1 MHSTEAGPAP
11 TLSMRAPAKVNLV
24 LKVLDRRPDGY
35 HNIWSLM
42 QTVAVEDELVFRL
55 RPRASALTLQCDD
68 STLPTDGRNLVAQA
82 ATLALER
89 AGRTVGL
96 EVRITKRIPVSA
108 GLGGGSSNAAA
119 TIVAINQLLNLGWS
133 ADEMARLSQ
142 PLGSDVPFFFFAPTA
157 LVRGRG
163 EEVTARRIEGRRWVV
178 LVNPGFPIETR
189 WAYDQLAAKR
199 GKSAL
204 LPQSLQHLTGSGTLV
219 WDDIIPLMD
228 NDFETALTP
237 IHGVLREIKQGLL
250 AEGAE
255 AALLSGSGA
264 TVVGLFRDEA
274 SAIRAQNTV
283 GAARGFR
290 SFTALTSTHS

>member
-1 MHSTEAGPAP
+1 MHSTEAEPVR

-55 RPRASALTLQCDD
+55 RPRASGLTLQCDD

-119 TIVAINQLLNLGWS
+119 TIAAINQLLILGWS
-133 ADEMARLSQ
+133 ADEMARMSQ

-157 LVRGRG
+157 LVCGRG
-163 EEVTARRIEGRRWVV
+163 EDVIARTIEGRRWVV
-178 LVNPGFPIETR
+178 LVHPGFPIETR

-199 GKSAL
+199 GKAAP
-204 LPQSLQHLTGSGTLV
+204 LPRPLQHMTEMGTLV
-219 WDDIIPLMD
+219 WDDIIPFME
-228 NDFETALTP
+228 NDFESALTP
-237 IHGVLREIKQGLL
+237 IHDVLREIKQGLL
-250 AEGAE
+250 SEGAE

-264 TVVGLFRDEA
+264 TVFGLFRDEP
-274 SAIRAQNTV
+274 SAVRAQNTV
-283 GAARGFR
+283 CAGRGFR
-290 SFTALTSTHS
+290 SFRALTGTHS